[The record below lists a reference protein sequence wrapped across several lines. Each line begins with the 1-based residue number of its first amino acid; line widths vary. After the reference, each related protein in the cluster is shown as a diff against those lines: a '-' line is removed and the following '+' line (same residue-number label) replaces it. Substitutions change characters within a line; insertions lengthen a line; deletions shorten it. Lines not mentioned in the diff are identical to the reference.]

1 MNADT
6 YVEKRRLQAWAN
18 AHTPSDEMLWKS
30 SYWDQIIFVRDQ
42 IASMLARSYEEY
54 KDLVDVSGEHTSKSI
69 TCPVYFID
77 LKDYGVRI
85 WMRYNYYDWNVSV
98 ESERHITCDFLD
110 TFSDNDYSYCFCQ
123 GMEDKKFS
131 TYKDNDKK
139 FTVCIGDKYNVYTFL
154 KCLKKFLGI
163 KREDK

>member
-18 AHTPSDEMLWKS
+18 DNAPSDEMLWKEA
-30 SYWDQIIFVRDQ
+30 YWDQIIFVRDQ
-42 IASMLARSYEEY
+42 IAWLLARNYEEFQ
-54 KDLVDVSGEHTSKSI
+54 DLVAVSGTHRSKSI
-69 TCPVYFID
+69 ECPVYFLD
-77 LKDYGVRI
+77 LKQDGVRI
-85 WMRYNYYDWNVSV
+85 WMRYNYYDWNISI
-98 ESERHITCDFLD
+98 ESERPITCDFLD
-110 TFSDNDYSYCFCQ
+110 TFHDGDYTYCFCQ
-123 GMEDKKFS
+123 GMEDKKFQP
-131 TYKDNDKK
+131 YKDNNKK